1 MPCGITWASLCNRVT
16 DDNILWFFHLNM
28 KEENIH
34 TKPIIATTDK
44 NEHETKPIRPARN
57 DLIVPFT
64 KLNYYYIYS
73 MFINNERGEKNNN
86 KNE

>member
-16 DDNILWFFHLNM
+16 DDNILLFFHLNV

-44 NEHETKPIRPARN
+44 N
-57 DLIVPFT
+57 
-64 KLNYYYIYS
+64 
-73 MFINNERGEKNNN
+73 
-86 KNE
+86 